1 MTPRYAVAKGDLNPY
16 FLAAQPAPYAW
27 TWKFEEAEVWGDA
40 TAALLASI
48 VAGAD
53 LRLVCDLCEGCGKLA
68 VPSILTGK
76 PLPVVCPSCHGQHVS
91 PRTPVP
97 QEN

>member
-53 LRLVCDLCEGCGKLA
+53 LRQLA
-68 VPSILTGK
+68 NPLILAGLALALLGWALQ
-76 PLPVVCPSCHGQHVS
+76 PRRVS
-91 PRTPVP
+91 
-97 QEN
+97 